1 MNRPHIPNALRQ
13 AVVERANGRCEY
25 CLIHEDDR
33 PEAHQVDHV
42 IALKH
47 GGQTIIQNL
56 ALACAICNNNK
67 GSDLATIDLTTEELI
82 PLFNPRKQNW
92 SDHFGFSGAQI
103 VGITVIGSATI
114 RLLRMNDPDRVLLR
128 RILGEV
134 GLYPPVEFIR

>member
-1 MNRPHIPNALRQ
+1 MTRPYLPNALRQ
-13 AVVERANGRCEY
+13 AVFERVKGRCEY

-56 ALACAICNNNK
+56 ALACAVCNNNK
-67 GSDLATIDLTTEELI
+67 GSDLATLDLTTEALI
-82 PLFNPRKQNW
+82 PLFNPRKQSW
-92 SDHFGFSGAQI
+92 SDHFEVSGAQI
-103 VGITVIGSATI
+103 VGVTVIGMATI

-128 RILGEV
+128 QVLRDA
-134 GLYPPVEFIR
+134 GLYPLADG

>member
-1 MNRPHIPNALRQ
+1 MNRPYIPNSLRQ
-13 AVVERANGRCEY
+13 VVVERANHRCEY

-33 PEAHQVDHV
+33 PESHQVDHV

-67 GSDLATIDLTTEELI
+67 GSDLATIDLTTDELI

-92 SDHFGFSGAQI
+92 SDHFGFSDAQI
-103 VGITVIGSATI
+103 VGISAIGDATI
-114 RLLRMNDPDRVLLR
+114 RLLRMNDPDRVMLR
-128 RILGEV
+128 KALKEA
-134 GLYPPVEFIR
+134 

>member
-33 PEAHQVDHV
+33 PEVHQVDHV

-56 ALACAICNNNK
+56 ALACAVCNNNK

-92 SDHFGFSGAQI
+92 SDHFGFSAAQI
-103 VGITVIGSATI
+103 VGVTAIGHATI

-128 RILGEV
+128 KDLKEA
-134 GLYPPVEFIR
+134 GLYPPSEFIF